1 MKTTDLKNE
10 IKACL
15 FDFDGTI
22 IDSEKYHYEA
32 WNNVARSI
40 GADFTYEE
48 YLPFKSAGRKVVI
61 PYLLN
66 KVGLRCTDELYD
78 ECYKLR
84 EAEISKT
91 LKKLKKDDLI
101 KGVVDFIKLLKEN
114 GILVAVASSSASATV
129 TAKRFGI
136 YDLFDAFV
144 DGNALLA
151 AKPKPDIFLY
161 AARLLSVEPRNCV
174 VFEDSINGLKGGKN
188 AKMKVIGIGTY
199 FSDIADKIIDDFSAA
214 NLKTIEF

>member
-10 IKACL
+10 IKACI

-66 KVGLRCTDELYD
+66 KVGLLCTDELYD
-78 ECYKLR
+78 ECYRLR
-84 EAEISKT
+84 EEEIAKT
-91 LKKLKKDDLI
+91 LKKLNHDDLI

-129 TAKRFGI
+129 TAKRFDI

-161 AARLLSVEPRNCV
+161 VARLLGVKPENCV

-188 AKMKVIGIGTY
+188 AKMKVVGIGTY
-199 FSDIADKIIDDFSAA
+199 FTDIADKIIDDFKGAD
-214 NLKTIEF
+214 LKTIEF

>member
-10 IKACL
+10 IKACI

-32 WNNVARSI
+32 WNNVARAI
-40 GADFTYEE
+40 GADFSYEE

-66 KVGLRCTDELYD
+66 KVGLTVSDELY
-78 ECYKLR
+78 EKCYLLR
-84 EAEISKT
+84 EEEIAKS

-101 KGVVDFIKLLKEN
+101 EGVVDFIKLLKEN
-114 GILVAVASSSASATV
+114 GILVAVASSSASATF

-136 YDLFDAFV
+136 YDLFDCFV

-161 AARLLSVEPRNCV
+161 TARLLGVKPENCV

-188 AKMKVIGIGTY
+188 AEMKVVGIGTY
-199 FSDIADKIIDDFSAA
+199 FTDIADKIIDDFKAA